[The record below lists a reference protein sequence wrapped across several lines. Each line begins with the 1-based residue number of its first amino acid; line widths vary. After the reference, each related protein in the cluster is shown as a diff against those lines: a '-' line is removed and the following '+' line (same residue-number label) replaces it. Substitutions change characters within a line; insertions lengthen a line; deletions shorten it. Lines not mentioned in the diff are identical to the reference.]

1 MISVLYV
8 DDEPA
13 LLEIGKLFL
22 ERNEDFRVDTV
33 TSAAGALAI
42 IGSGKY
48 DVVISDYLMPGLNG
62 IDFLKQLRASGN
74 SIPFVIFT
82 GRGREE
88 VVIQAF
94 NEGADFYIQKGGEP
108 GSQFAELAHKVRQ
121 AVSKRRAEASLRD
134 HEQREADIINFLP
147 DATFA
152 INTRGEVIA
161 WNKAMEKMTGVKS
174 REILGKG
181 NYEYA
186 IPFYQ
191 ERRPILIDL
200 VLSDDPATAGRYPAI
215 TRDGKKLIS
224 EITIPHF
231 HDGRGAVLWF
241 TASPLYDSRGNVVGA
256 IESIREITER
266 KRAQDA
272 LNESE
277 RRFRELSDMLPQI
290 IFETDTEGNLT
301 YANRIAFEKFGYTP
315 QDLRQGL
322 NALGMITPEDRGRA
336 ATGIFAVISG
346 ADLGH
351 GNEEYAA
358 LRRDGSTFPVSIY
371 SSPII
376 RDGKPAGMR
385 GIIIDITERKLAEER
400 IRESEQN
407 YRHLFENATEGIL
420 IAQGDRLVH
429 INPALVSLLGR
440 PAEEIMSR
448 PFADFIFPDD
458 RGMVMDRHLKRMR
471 GETPP
476 TGYMFRIIT
485 GDGQEKWVYITS
497 DRITWSGKPAT
508 LSFLTDMTKLK
519 RAEESLVAANREYTN
534 LLNQIQD
541 VYYRTDGDGRLIQAS
556 TSWATMFGYADLS
569 ECLGR
574 SVADDFY
581 LNPADREQL
590 VDIIDR
596 EGRVTNYEV
605 LLKKKDGTPIIVETS
620 SHYSPDPTGAAPGI
634 EGIFRDITERK
645 RQEAILRTQLALGVA
660 LQTITGMHETLEAC
674 LDAAIAVSG
683 MDSGGIYLVDEE
695 RSSLDLVLSRNFGGP
710 FVASTSHYPPGS
722 PNWEMVM
729 AGLPRFIP
737 SSELGIA
744 TSQVREQ
751 EGLRSVAIIP
761 ILSGGRSV
769 ACMNIASHTE
779 IDIPEG
785 ARVALET
792 IATQIGGAIERTR
805 ARNALTESE
814 ERYRSL
820 SELSPDL
827 IFVVDAKDRVTYVN
841 TSAAKMLGVPARS
854 IIGRYH
860 SDLFPPEI
868 LERQR
873 YAIRKVFETGEI
885 SRSTG
890 KLTSQGRTFWFDHS
904 LTPIRDEAGTVNR
917 VLGVSH
923 DISERKETEEVLR
936 IRTEELDSRNRLL
949 STLLD
954 TVPIGIFMVEAP
966 SGKPIVANREATRL
980 LGRGILPDATEENLG
995 EVYEAYQGGCS
1006 GRYPRDRMPII
1017 RGMDGECS
1025 HVDDM
1030 VVVRPDG
1037 TEVHLEVFGTPVVDN
1052 RGCVSASLVCFF
1064 DITGRKR
1071 AEEMIQRLAQFPAED
1086 PHPVLRFGADGTL
1099 LYANTPGQDWLAAL
1113 HAGQQVPDPFL
1124 PLVADAM
1131 NQEGIHATEVED
1143 TSGRVYQVTAIR
1155 PGGEEYINLYVTE
1168 ITGRRQAERAM
1179 QEAHEKINL
1188 LTSITRHD
1196 VANQVAILRGL
1207 TELAMKSTPDPDIS
1221 SLLAKIDQAGAE
1233 IARHVEFTRT
1243 YQEIGMH
1250 APEWFFLDALAERLK
1265 PERVSL
1271 SGTCRIV
1278 AIFADPMLEKVFQ
1291 NLFDNALRH
1300 GVRVTAITIRCTE
1313 GPRGLTVFFEDNGT
1327 GIRPEHKEK
1336 IFERGFGENTGM
1348 GLFLSREILEI
1359 TGITIAET
1367 GTSGEGA
1374 RFELHVPCGK
1384 YRIIS

>member
-1 MISVLYV
+1 
-8 DDEPA
+8 
-13 LLEIGKLFL
+13 
-22 ERNEDFRVDTV
+22 
-33 TSAAGALAI
+33 
-42 IGSGKY
+42 
-48 DVVISDYLMPGLNG
+48 LNG

-121 AVSKRRAEASLRD
+121 AVSKRRAEARLRD

-181 NYEYA
+181 SYEYA

-277 RRFRELSDMLPQI
+277 RRLRDLSDLLPQI
-290 IFETDTEGNLT
+290 IFEADADGMIT
-301 YANRIAFEKFGYTP
+301 YANRVAFEKFGYTP
-315 QDLRQGL
+315 RDLEHRVHIL
-322 NALGMITPEDRGRA
+322 EIIAPDDRGRVGA
-336 ATGIFAVISG
+336 AFNQLVATGTRLLGSG
-346 ADLGH
+346 
-351 GNEEYAA
+351 EYLA
-358 LRRDGSTFPVSIY
+358 LRRDGSTFPVSIS
-371 SSPII
+371 SSPVHHNGRIVGI
-376 RDGKPAGMR
+376 R
-385 GIIIDITERKLAEER
+385 GIAIDITEQKQAEER

-440 PAEEIMSR
+440 PADEIMSR
-448 PFADFIFPDD
+448 PFTDFIFPDD
-458 RGMVMDRHLKRMR
+458 RGMVMDRHLERMR

-476 TGYMFRIIT
+476 TGYMFRVIT
-485 GDGQEKWVYITS
+485 GDGQEKWVFITS
-497 DRITWSGKPAT
+497 DRITWSGKSAS
-508 LSFLTDMTKLK
+508 LSFLTDMTEQKK
-519 RAEESLVAANREYTN
+519 AVEGLVSANKEYTN

-541 VYYRTDGDGRLIQAS
+541 VYYRTDGEGRLIQAS
-556 TSWATMFGYADLS
+556 TSWAILLGYDSLDD
-569 ECLGR
+569 CLGK
-574 SVADDFY
+574 SMGDNFY
-581 LNPADREQL
+581 MDPADRQDL
-590 VDIIDR
+590 VNTITR
-596 EGRVTNYEV
+596 EGKVTSYPV
-605 LLKKKDGTPIIVETS
+605 LLKKKDGTPLLVETS
-620 SHYSPDPTGAAPGI
+620 SHLSPGPPGAVPGI
-634 EGIFRDITERK
+634 EGIFRDVTERK
-645 RQEAILRTQLALGVA
+645 RQETILRTQLALGLT
-660 LQTITGMHETLEAC
+660 LQEVPGMRETLEAC

-683 MDSGGIYLVDEE
+683 MDSGGIYLLDEQVG
-695 RSSLDLVLSRNFGGP
+695 SLDLSLSRNLGDA
-710 FVASTSHYPPGS
+710 FVRSVSCYPADSAVAATVLDGMPLYL
-722 PNWEMVM
+722 P
-729 AGLPRFIP
+729 ARDLAAALPRDW
-737 SSELGIA
+737 E
-744 TSQVREQ
+744 T

-761 ILSGGRSV
+761 ILSGGRSI

-779 IDIPEG
+779 IDIPETT
-785 ARVALET
+785 RVALET
-792 IATQIGGAIERTR
+792 IATQIGAAIERIR
-805 ARNALTESE
+805 GIAALSESE
-814 ERYRSL
+814 ERYRTLAEASH
-820 SELSPDL
+820 DL
-827 IFVVDAKDRVTYVN
+827 IFVIDRDDRVVYVN
-841 TSAAKMLGVPARS
+841 SSAAAMLGRPVQAV
-854 IIGRYH
+854 IGQKRCE
-860 SDLFPPEI
+860 LFPPGI
-868 LERQR
+868 SERR
-873 YAIRKVFETGEI
+873 KMALRKVFETG
-885 SRSTG
+885 TG
-890 KLTSQGRTFWFDHS
+890 FHSIGIVGDGGGGRWYDHS
-904 LTPIRDEAGTVNR
+904 LTPIRDKRGTVTA
-917 VLGVSH
+917 VLGISR
-923 DISERKETEEVLR
+923 DITEQKHIEEELR
-936 IRTEELDSRNRLL
+936 GRTAELDSRNRLL

-995 EVYEAYQGGCS
+995 EVYEAYLAGCS

-1017 RGMDGECS
+1017 RGMGGECS
-1025 HVDDM
+1025 HVNDM

-1037 TEVHLEVFGTPVVDN
+1037 TEVHLEVFGTPVFDN
-1052 RGCVSASLVCFF
+1052 RGSVTASLVCFF

-1071 AEEMIQRLAQFPAED
+1071 SEEMIQRLAQFPAED

-1099 LYANTPGQDWLAAL
+1099 LYANTPGKDWLTAL
-1113 HAGQQVPDPFL
+1113 HAGQQVPDPVH
-1124 PLVADAM
+1124 PLVTDAM
-1131 NQEGIHATEVED
+1131 NHEGIHATEIED
-1143 TSGRVYQVTAIR
+1143 ISGRVYEVTAIR

-1168 ITGRRQAERAM
+1168 ITGRREAEHAM

-1196 VANQVAILRGL
+1196 VANLVTVLRGWA
-1207 TELAMKSTPDPDIS
+1207 ELAMKSTHDPDIS
-1221 SLLAKIDQAGAE
+1221 SLLAKIDQAGAA

-1250 APEWFFLDALAERLK
+1250 APEWFLLDALAERLK
-1265 PERVSL
+1265 PDGVSL
-1271 SGTCRIV
+1271 SGTCRTV

-1300 GVRVTAITIRCTE
+1300 GEWVTAITIRCTE
-1313 GPRGLTVFFEDNGT
+1313 GPGGLTVLFEDNGT

-1384 YRIIS
+1384 YRIDP